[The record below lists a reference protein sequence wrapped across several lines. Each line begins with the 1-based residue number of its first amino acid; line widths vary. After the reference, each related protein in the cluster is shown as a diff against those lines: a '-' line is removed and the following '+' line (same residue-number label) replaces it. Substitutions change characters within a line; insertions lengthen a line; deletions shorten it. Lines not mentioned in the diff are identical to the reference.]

1 MLAAHVPADAA
12 EAADLAAMQ
21 AFLHAAAQPFSR
33 DEPGAHFT
41 ASAIVL
47 APDDGAV
54 ALLHHRKLDRLLQPG
69 GHFEEA
75 DAGQPLAAARRE
87 AREELGVT
95 AAPVMEALLDV
106 DVHVIPARGDV
117 AAHRHLDLRFLLRAA
132 TDRLDADAV
141 ETAGA
146 RWYAWDEL
154 PGLQLDPALRR
165 ALAKAADWLR

>member
-1 MLAAHVPADAA
+1 
-12 EAADLAAMQ
+12 
-21 AFLHAAAQPFSR
+21 
-33 DEPGAHFT
+33 
-41 ASAIVL
+41 
-47 APDDGAV
+47 
-54 ALLHHRKLDRLLQPG
+54 
-69 GHFEEA
+69 
-75 DAGQPLAAARRE
+75 
-87 AREELGVT
+87 
-95 AAPVMEALLDV
+95 MEALLDV